1 MEKDQLIYG
10 IRPLMEAIT
19 AGKDV
24 DKILIQNGLKSEL
37 FHEFRNLLA
46 QRNIAYQFVPIEKL
60 NRVTTKN
67 HQGVIGF
74 VSNITYTDVE
84 NIIPFVF
91 EKGKSPLILILDR
104 ITDVRNFGAIARSAE
119 CAGADAIVI
128 PYYNSVRVSADA
140 IKTSAGALH
149 KIPVCRSISM
159 IKTVEYLKS
168 CGLQI
173 VACTEKAQQA
183 HYNCDMS
190 IPTAIIMGSE
200 EDGISDILLK
210 AADQTLKIPMT
221 GEIQSLNVSVA
232 TGIILFEAL
241 KQRSV

>member
-37 FHEFRNLLA
+37 FHEFRNMLSE
-46 QRNIAYQFVPIEKL
+46 RNIPYQFVPIEKL

-74 VSNITYTDVE
+74 VSNIVYSEVE

-91 EKGKSPLILILDR
+91 EQGKTPLILMLDR

-128 PYYNSVRVSADA
+128 PYFNSVRVSADA
-140 IKTSAGALH
+140 IKSSAGALH
-149 KIPVCRSISM
+149 KIPVCRSLSM
-159 IKTVEYLKS
+159 IKTVEFLKS
-168 CGLQI
+168 SGLQV
-173 VACTEKAQQA
+173 VACSEKAQQA
-183 HYNCDMS
+183 YYQCNLTL
-190 IPTAIIMGSE
+190 PTVIIMGSE

-210 AADQTLKIPMT
+210 AADQKLKIPMT

-232 TGIILFEAL
+232 AGIVLFEVL

>member
-1 MEKDQLIYG
+1 LEKDQLIYG

-46 QRNIAYQFVPIEKL
+46 ERNIPYQFVPIEKL

-74 VSNITYTDVE
+74 VSNIVYSEVE

-91 EKGKSPLILILDR
+91 EQGKTPLILMLDR

-128 PYYNSVRVSADA
+128 PYFNSVRVSADA
-140 IKTSAGALH
+140 IKSSAGALH
-149 KIPVCRSISM
+149 KIPVCRSLSM
-159 IKTVEYLKS
+159 IKTVEFLKS
-168 CGLQI
+168 SGLQI
-173 VACTEKAQQA
+173 VACSEKSQQA
-183 HYNCDMS
+183 YYQCNLS
-190 IPTAIIMGSE
+190 LPTVIIMGSE

-210 AADQTLKIPMT
+210 AADQKLKIPMT

-232 TGIILFEAL
+232 AGIVLFEVL